1 MNLVMLSCSHRY
13 VCMHVECSCLHISMN
28 MLLQEFQTHCRD
40 QRTEDLRKKEDI
52 VSLHFGRFSLVCTR
66 LGSPPNALAD
76 GELLSCGEV
85 LSSCELEPAT
95 SKAVS
100 HPENMAP

>member
-1 MNLVMLSCSHRY
+1 MNLVVLSCSHRY

>member
-1 MNLVMLSCSHRY
+1 MNLVVLSCSHRY

-76 GELLSCGEV
+76 GE
-85 LSSCELEPAT
+85 
-95 SKAVS
+95 
-100 HPENMAP
+100 H

>member
-1 MNLVMLSCSHRY
+1 MRACILNFICV
-13 VCMHVECSCLHISMN
+13 SMN
-28 MLLQEFQTHCRD
+28 MLLQEFHTHCRE
-40 QRTEDLRKKEDI
+40 QRTEEDLRKKEDM

-76 GELLSCGEV
+76 GDIDCGEV

-100 HPENMAP
+100 CSENMAP

>member
-1 MNLVMLSCSHRY
+1 MNLVVLSCSHRY

-66 LGSPPNALAD
+66 LGSPPNALAED
-76 GELLSCGEV
+76 IMQADIVVSQRELYQLNDWVDFGG
-85 LSSCELEPAT
+85 
-95 SKAVS
+95 
-100 HPENMAP
+100 

>member
-1 MNLVMLSCSHRY
+1 
-13 VCMHVECSCLHISMN
+13 MHVECSCLHISMN